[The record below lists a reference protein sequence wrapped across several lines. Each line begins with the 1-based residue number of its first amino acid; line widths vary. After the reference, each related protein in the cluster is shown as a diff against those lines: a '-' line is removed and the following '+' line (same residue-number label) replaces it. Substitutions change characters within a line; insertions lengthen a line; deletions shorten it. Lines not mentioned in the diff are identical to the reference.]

1 MIQYAHMNKQTVK
14 VEFSITS
21 LLMVIAVAAGL
32 VLAFLLR
39 NIILSVFIAFILAA
53 AIEPVLKFLQRYKL
67 PKSLSLAITYAF
79 ALGIL
84 ALMGF
89 IVFPPLVHQVEL
101 FVRNLPDL
109 TSRAVQVI
117 AGSGVNEG
125 EIQQY
130 TQRVLDFVFGRAEQI
145 SNSVLQ
151 VGLGVL
157 TGVASVVTIVVIS
170 FYIVAQKSELYDGL
184 IYLMPK
190 KTYDQVRVIL
200 PKVERKLGLWLRG
213 QLLLGL
219 VIGVLTWLGLTILR
233 IEYALPLAIIAGVL
247 ELVPLVGPIIA
258 AIPSIIIGLTISPAM
273 AVAVTLLYLVVQ
285 QLESNLIVP
294 KVMERA
300 VGLNPLLIIIALLAG
315 GSLMGIMGAII
326 AVPVAVVVAAVL
338 EEVRSGAAAETK
350 SKG

>member
-1 MIQYAHMNKQTVK
+1 MNKQTVK
-14 VEFSITS
+14 IEFSISS
-21 LLMVIAVAAGL
+21 LLLVIAVGAGL

-53 AIEPVLKFLQRYKL
+53 AIEPMLKFLQRFKL
-67 PKSLSLAITYAF
+67 PKSLSLAITYAL
-79 ALGIL
+79 ALGAL
-84 ALMGF
+84 ALMAF

-101 FVRNLPDL
+101 FVRNLTNL
-109 TSRAVQVI
+109 TSRAVEVV
-117 AGSGVNEG
+117 AGSGVNEA

-130 TQRVLDFVFGRAEQI
+130 TQRLLDFVFGRAEQI

-157 TGVASVVTIVVIS
+157 SGVTSVVTIVVIS

-190 KTYDQVRVIL
+190 KSYEQVRLIL

-219 VIGVLTWLGLTILR
+219 LIGVLTWIGLTILQ
-233 IEYALPLAIIAGVL
+233 IDYALPLAIIAGIL
-247 ELVPLVGPIIA
+247 ELVPLIGPILA

-273 AVAVTLLYLVVQ
+273 AVAVTLLYLIVQ

-326 AVPVAVVVAAVL
+326 AVPVAVVVSAIL
-338 EEVRSGAAAETK
+338 EEVRSDTADKARIKE
-350 SKG
+350 

>member
-1 MIQYAHMNKQTVK
+1 MNKQTVRI
-14 VEFSITS
+14 EFSISS

-32 VLAFLLR
+32 ILAFLLR
-39 NIILSVFIAFILAA
+39 NIILSIFIAFILAA
-53 AIEPVLKFLQRYKL
+53 AIEPLLKFLQRYRL
-67 PKSLSLAITYAF
+67 PKSVSLAITYFF
-79 ALGIL
+79 ALAVL
-84 ALMGF
+84 ALMAF
-89 IVFPPLVHQVEL
+89 IVFPPLLHQVEL
-101 FVRNLPDL
+101 FIRNLPDL
-109 TSRAVQVI
+109 TGRAVQVV
-117 AGSGVNEG
+117 AGSEINES

-130 TQRVLDFVFGRAEQI
+130 TQKALDFAFGRAEQI

-190 KTYDQVRVIL
+190 KTYEQVRVIL

-219 VIGVLTWLGLTILR
+219 LIGVLTWLGLTILQ

-273 AVAVTLLYLVVQ
+273 AVAVTILYLVVQ

-326 AVPVAVVVAAVL
+326 AVPLAVVISAVL
-338 EEVRSGAAAETK
+338 EEVRSQAAADTK
-350 SKG
+350 TKD